1 MCYKQHQDVFRLG
14 EEMALQ
20 REMSGVKDRD
30 IATLLKDKDEFA
42 AVLAQTF
49 EPTEIVRLLS
59 AMDLRPSDLAL
70 ALNVHP
76 RTIRAW
82 LDDSE
87 RTADRQRDE
96 ILALKSI
103 VLFLLRQGP
112 YAPKHLG
119 IWLVEPNSRL
129 DFRRPLAVLGEGD
142 SDEALVKVMK
152 ASAPFVQPQESQLP
166 YRQSV
171 AAGAPGRGAEES
183 REEGHEEHDGESSEA
198 SESL

>member
-1 MCYKQHQDVFRLG
+1 MPSESG
-14 EEMALQ
+14 
-20 REMSGVKDRD
+20 MSGAQDLR
-30 IATLLKDKDEFA
+30 ALLKNKDEFA

-82 LDDSE
+82 LEDSG
-87 RTADRQRDE
+87 RSADRQRNE

-119 IWLVEPNSRL
+119 LWLIEPNSSL
-129 DFRRPLAVLGEGD
+129 EFRRPLAVLGEGD
-142 SDEALVKVMK
+142 TEEALVKVMK
-152 ASAPFVQPQESQLP
+152 ASAPFVQPNEP
-166 YRQSV
+166 PEPEASV
-171 AAGAPGRGAEES
+171 AAGAARTDPPEEERGEAEQAEKRS
-183 REEGHEEHDGESSEA
+183 DEVTEM
-198 SESL
+198 L